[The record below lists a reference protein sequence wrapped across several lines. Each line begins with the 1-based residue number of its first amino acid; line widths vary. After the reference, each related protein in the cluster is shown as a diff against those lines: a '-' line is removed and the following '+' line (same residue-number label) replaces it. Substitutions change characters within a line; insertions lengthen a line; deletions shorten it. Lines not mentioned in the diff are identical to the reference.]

1 MRTKPWIAAL
11 LLAAA
16 LAIRDTALGKDS
28 LIAGPAAAAPAADPL
43 PRPDL
48 PLADVYEPGSAD
60 LSGYWVSEKLDGVR
74 AYWDGARLI
83 SRGGHRIWAPDWFT
97 AGFPPVPLD
106 GELWLGRGR
115 FAAVSGLARTQEPDP
130 AAWREVRFMVF
141 DLPPAR
147 LPPGARFGERLAALK
162 ALAVAADNPF
172 LTVVEQQRVT
182 GHGALMARLDA
193 VVAAG
198 GEGLMLRREAA
209 PYRGGRSDDL
219 LKVKRHRDAEARV
232 IAHLPGQ
239 GKYQGMLGA
248 LLVEEANGTRFR
260 IGTGFSDAE
269 RADPPPVGSVVT
281 FRYRGRTKNGLPR
294 FASFLRL
301 REGP

>member
-1 MRTKPWIAAL
+1 
-11 LLAAA
+11 
-16 LAIRDTALGKDS
+16 
-28 LIAGPAAAAPAADPL
+28 
-43 PRPDL
+43 
-48 PLADVYEPGSAD
+48 
-60 LSGYWVSEKLDGVR
+60 
-74 AYWDGARLI
+74 
-83 SRGGHRIWAPDWFT
+83 
-97 AGFPPVPLD
+97 
-106 GELWLGRGR
+106 
-115 FAAVSGLARTQEPDP
+115 
-130 AAWREVRFMVF
+130 MVF

-219 LKVKRHRDAEARV
+219 LKVKRHLDAEARV